1 MLIQRALKIRLYPT
15 QEQANYLNQVIGN
28 SRFIYNQMLNE
39 RINYYNEHKENKEEL
54 YKHKYKTEKQYKEEF
69 EFLKI
74 GDSIALQQSRINLET
89 AYKNFFQSVKGKRK
103 GKSGFPKFK
112 SKKNGGSFRT
122 VNTNNCLKID
132 FENKTVKIP
141 KCESIK
147 FRHKKIKRH
156 FINGKICSITV
167 TKTPSGIYEA
177 SVLMEMEQWWKS
189 YQEIPKIPKVIG
201 LDMSLSEFYIDSFGK
216 TAGFT
221 KPYKK
226 LEQKL
231 AKAQRKLSRKQKGS
245 KNREKAR
252 IGVAKVHRKIS
263 NLRKD
268 FIEQTS
274 AKLIKNYD
282 VVVVETLSLKSMAMN
297 NHGKSVSDIG
307 YGSFISRLKT
317 KAIENDKTVLEA
329 SKWFAS
335 TQTCN
340 VCGFKNKETKDL
352 STRDWICP
360 ECKTHHDRD
369 ANSAINL
376 KKLGLNYVL
385 SERQEFTSVESKI
398 PELALLALNLDV
410 EAENFAREGK
420 KHSDLQSL

>member
-1 MLIQRALKIRLYPT
+1 MLVQRALKIRLYPT

-39 RINYYNEHKENKEEL
+39 RINYYNEHKDNKDVL

-74 GDSIALQQSRINLET
+74 GDSIALQQSRINLEL
-89 AYKNFFQSVKGKRK
+89 AYKNFFKSVKGLRK
-103 GKSGFPKFK
+103 GKSGFPNFK

-122 VNTNNCLKID
+122 VNVNNCLKID
-132 FENKTVKIP
+132 FENKTIKIP
-141 KCESIK
+141 KCEPIK
-147 FRHKKIKRH
+147 FKHKKIKEH
-156 FINGKICSITV
+156 FLSGKICNVTI

-189 YQEIPKIPKVIG
+189 YQEMPEIPKVVG
-201 LDMSLSEFYIDSFGK
+201 LDMSLSEFYVDSFGN

-231 AKAQRKLSRKQKGS
+231 ANSQRKLSRKQKGS

-252 IGVAKVHRKIS
+252 IDVAKIHRKIS

-274 AKLIKNYD
+274 MRLIKNYD

-307 YGSFISRLKT
+307 YGNFISRLKT

-340 VCGFKNKETKDL
+340 VCGFKNKKTKDL
-352 STRDWICP
+352 SVRDWICS

-369 ANSAINL
+369 VNSAINL
-376 KKLGLNYVL
+376 KKLGLNHIL
-385 SERQEFTSVESKI
+385 SERQEFKSVESKI
-398 PELALLALNLDV
+398 TELALLALNLDI
-410 EAENFAREGK
+410 ETENLAREGK
-420 KHSDLQSL
+420 KHSDL